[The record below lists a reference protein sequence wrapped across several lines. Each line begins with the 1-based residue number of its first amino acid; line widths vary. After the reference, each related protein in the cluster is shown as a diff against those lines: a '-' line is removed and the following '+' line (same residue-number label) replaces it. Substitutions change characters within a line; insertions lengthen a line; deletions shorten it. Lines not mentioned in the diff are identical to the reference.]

1 MIALNAQTLVVPVVT
16 PQIAVAD
23 VSVTENGV
31 PTEAVC
37 VGAGLDPVA
46 RGTFSWQGVPPFSA
60 HVAAGGGGIYVSSST
75 DVGAAFV
82 AEGARPQVQ
91 VELISSGGG
100 ATGDPAEISDTIMQ
114 RVASGDVAP
123 VARDVVAVQ
132 RDGSAWRVIGN
143 GRSDSETG
151 VYTVSG
157 LVEPGADVYLIAL
170 DDLGAVFESGAS
182 VESDDRIH
190 PTTPNGYVYR
200 VVTGGELPA
209 TEPDWWTTGQQQ
221 VGTAT
226 LEAREYLRPLAHGPV
241 DVTFL

>member
-1 MIALNAQTLVVPVVT
+1 MERA
-16 PQIAVAD
+16 
-23 VSVTENGV
+23 
-31 PTEAVC
+31 
-37 VGAGLDPVA
+37 
-46 RGTFSWQGVPPFSA
+46 
-60 HVAAGGGGIYVSSST
+60 
-75 DVGAAFV
+75 
-82 AEGARPQVQ
+82 
-91 VELISSGGG
+91 
-100 ATGDPAEISDTIMQ
+100 
-114 RVASGDVAP
+114 ASGDVTP

-132 RDGSAWRVIGN
+132 RDGSAWRVVGN

-157 LVEPGADVYLIAL
+157 LIEPGADVYLIAL

-182 VESDDRIH
+182 VESDDLIH